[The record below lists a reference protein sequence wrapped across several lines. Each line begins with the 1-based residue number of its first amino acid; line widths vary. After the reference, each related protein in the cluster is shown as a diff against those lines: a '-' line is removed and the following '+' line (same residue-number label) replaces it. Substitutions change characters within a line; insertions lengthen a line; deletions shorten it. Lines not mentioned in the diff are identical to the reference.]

1 MSDYNGEIAKERLK
15 SLIERIERLEEEKKA
30 IQSDIRD
37 IFAES
42 KSAGFDTKVMRQIL
56 KLRRMN
62 AADRDNQ
69 EYLLDLYKKALDL

>member
-15 SLIERIERLEEEKKA
+15 SLIERIERLEEEKKS

-42 KSAGFDTKVMRQIL
+42 KSAGFDVKIMRQVI
-56 KLRRMN
+56 KLRKMN
-62 AADRDNQ
+62 AVDRDEQ
-69 EYLLDLYKKALDL
+69 ENLLEVYKNALDL